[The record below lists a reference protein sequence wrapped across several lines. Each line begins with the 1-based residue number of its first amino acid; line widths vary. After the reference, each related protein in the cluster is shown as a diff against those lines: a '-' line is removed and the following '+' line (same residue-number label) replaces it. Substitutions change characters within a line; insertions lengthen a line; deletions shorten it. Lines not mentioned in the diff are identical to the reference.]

1 MNNFFQNA
9 FLSKVFEIMTFD
21 FDLEEKRQL
30 KTTVY
35 MNASNEWIKKWKNQ
49 PIPHPILGVTAKY
62 VCNITTMRFNGC
74 WKIWWIIEL
83 KSASYS
89 PSDRKN
95 VALYTVTI

>member
-35 MNASNEWIKKWKNQ
+35 MNASNE
-49 PIPHPILGVTAKY
+49 
-62 VCNITTMRFNGC
+62 
-74 WKIWWIIEL
+74 
-83 KSASYS
+83 
-89 PSDRKN
+89 
-95 VALYTVTI
+95 